1 MEAVLLRFP
10 HIGYQIF
17 ENLSNPFLTV
27 CRDVSKSWKSFID
40 NEKLPWIRMIVY
52 HIKPL
57 TSSWKKFFQKSNVI
71 FVAEMATSVIQHF
84 KDYSENIGLINI
96 V

>member
-17 ENLSNPFLTV
+17 DNLDDPILFLV
-27 CRDVSKSWKSFID
+27 CRDVSKSWKIFID
-40 NEKLPWIRMIVY
+40 NGKLPWIRMIAC

-71 FVAEMATSVIQHF
+71 LVAEMASVIQRF
-84 KDYSENIGLINI
+84 KEYPVNIHPG
-96 V
+96 